1 MKRTIC
7 LLTALLLLC
16 CVLPVTT
23 AHAEGEMVDSCPD
36 CGNTDIVWYPMF
48 DEEGRD
54 IHHQSCMICY
64 SIVGGFEFCVAIPGS
79 DTCMDPE
86 ICAVCGSLMY
96 GTQQP
101 DPDKHAWSDA
111 SYLWE
116 YNGSGYSVTANRHCR
131 NGCGMEDIET
141 VTAVLAENREAT
153 CTEKGYAKYVATFDV
168 DWAEEQVREYTTD
181 MLPHAE
187 VVDEAVP
194 ASCTTSGL
202 TEGKHC
208 SACGEILVAQEEEAP
223 PLGHT
228 EVVDE
233 AVEPTCSET
242 GLTEGKHCDVCGEVL
257 VAQEEVPAL
266 GHTEVVDEGIAPTC
280 TETGLTEG
288 KHCDVCGEVLVA
300 QEEVPA
306 PGHYDGNEDKVCDYC
321 TADLTN
327 PQTGDESAL
336 GIAAVLMLVSACC
349 LAVLPAAKKR
359 FVR

>member
-23 AHAEGEMVDSCPD
+23 AHAEGEMVDTCPY

-86 ICAVCGSLMY
+86 LCAVCGVPMH

-208 SACGEILVAQEEEAP
+208 SACGEILVAQEEVP
-223 PLGHT
+223 SLGHT

-257 VAQEEVPAL
+257 VAQEEIPAL
-266 GHTEVVDEGIAPTC
+266 
-280 TETGLTEG
+280 
-288 KHCDVCGEVLVA
+288 
-300 QEEVPA
+300 
-306 PGHYDGNEDKVCDYC
+306 GHYDGNEDKVCDYC